1 MVSTSV
7 ALAQLRTKAEDGHFS
22 PGKGIEMSTFIIS
35 GNYSYDGIRGM
46 MANPSDREAAVRPL
60 VEGIGGKLVSY
71 YVTTGAHDFQLTV
84 ETDDSESI
92 LSALIVAAAGGGVT
106 NLQTVQA
113 FSATEFMNAQ
123 KKSGAMASSF
133 KSAGQ

>member
-1 MVSTSV
+1 M
-7 ALAQLRTKAEDGHFS
+7 
-22 PGKGIEMSTFIIS
+22 MSTFIIS
-35 GNYSYDGIRGM
+35 GSYSYDGIKGM

-60 VEGIGGKLVSY
+60 IDGMGAKFVSY

-84 ETDDSESI
+84 ETDDPVS
-92 LSALIVAAAGGGVT
+92 LMSALIVAGAGGGVT

-113 FSATEFMNAQ
+113 FSAAEFMAAQ
-123 KKSGAMASSF
+123 KKAGAMAASF